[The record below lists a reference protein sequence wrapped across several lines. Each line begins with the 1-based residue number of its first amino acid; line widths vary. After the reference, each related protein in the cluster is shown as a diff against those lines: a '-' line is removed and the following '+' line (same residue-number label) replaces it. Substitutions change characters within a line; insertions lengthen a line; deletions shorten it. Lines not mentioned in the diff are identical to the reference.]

1 MGAFIVLIVI
11 VALAC
16 YISKE
21 KRKGQQQEEQKKL
34 NADISR
40 VESSAFYKQIS
51 QFIQETI
58 SDYEREIRR
67 EVREK
72 YSIYLKKNSS
82 QPFDCFVARHGV
94 GVSDGCIRQTHID
107 DEIHPVFI
115 YSSQG
120 YSDLTNAQL
129 YALIK
134 TIQRDFECLRLDVDT
149 DNKLKEII
157 EKQKNACGFLPI
169 EFYLTESYFNTRK
182 NSEIKKLKAQ
192 KSPYKSAF

>member
-1 MGAFIVLIVI
+1 MGVFIVLIAI
-11 VALAC
+11 VAVAY

-21 KRKGQQQEEQKKL
+21 KQKRQQEEQKKL

-40 VESSAFYKQIS
+40 VESSAFYKQILR
-51 QFIQETI
+51 FIQETI

-67 EVREK
+67 EVREN

-82 QPFDCFVARHGV
+82 QPFDCFVVRHGV

-120 YSDLTNAQL
+120 YSNLTNVQL

-149 DNKLKEII
+149 DYKLKEII
-157 EKQKNACGFLPI
+157 EKRCGFEPI
-169 EFYLTESYFNTRK
+169 EFYLTESCIDTIK
-182 NSEIKKLKAQ
+182 NSEIKKLEAQ